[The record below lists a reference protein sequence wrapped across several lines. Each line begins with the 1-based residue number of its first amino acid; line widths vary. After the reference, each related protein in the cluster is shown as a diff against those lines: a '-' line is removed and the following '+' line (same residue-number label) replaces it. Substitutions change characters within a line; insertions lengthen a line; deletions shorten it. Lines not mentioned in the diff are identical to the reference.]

1 MFNIHISVHS
11 TAALVRPIL
20 YLTYLTSTRNA
31 ASPHGRKNKCVMCT
45 TLLLGFGSQTS
56 KPFKSYFKLVPK
68 ASGDVKPC
76 SYAIL
81 KTEVIIKQS
90 TTADSEISAAVAL
103 TAYTF
108 GPLASTCLEYGL
120 FMYSLPEF

>member
-1 MFNIHISVHS
+1 
-11 TAALVRPIL
+11 
-20 YLTYLTSTRNA
+20 
-31 ASPHGRKNKCVMCT
+31 MCA
-45 TLLLGFGSQTS
+45 TLLLGFGSSQTP

-108 GPLASTCLEYGL
+108 GPLASKCLEYGL